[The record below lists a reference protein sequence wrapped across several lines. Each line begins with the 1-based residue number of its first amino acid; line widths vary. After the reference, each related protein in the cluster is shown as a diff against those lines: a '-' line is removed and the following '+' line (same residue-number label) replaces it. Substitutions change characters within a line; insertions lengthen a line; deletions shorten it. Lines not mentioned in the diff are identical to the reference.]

1 MNDYFR
7 HCSTCKK
14 PIQYGAEYYKCSVS
28 TCNHSRTGL
37 FFCSVECWDAHVP
50 GARHRDAWAEKER
63 APSREAAMARE
74 ASIARE
80 EVTEAGPPAVRRV
93 VTTAA
98 QAASAAEESGGG
110 DGDEVL
116 VVVSKLKKYI
126 KDRAG
131 MNTSTDVVGPLSDH
145 LRRVADAA
153 VAEARKD
160 SRKTVLERDVIDA
173 IRRFGRA

>member
-7 HCSTCKK
+7 HCSTCKA

-37 FFCSVECWDAHVP
+37 YFCSVACWDAHVP

-63 APSREAAMARE
+63 APSREAVARE
-74 ASIARE
+74 ATSDASTAAPAR
-80 EVTEAGPPAVRRV
+80 RL

-98 QAASAAEESGGG
+98 PASAPVDDAAGGES
-110 DGDEVL
+110 DEVL
-116 VVVSKLKKYI
+116 VVVSKLKKYV

-131 MNTSTDVVGPLSDH
+131 MNTSTDGVGPLSDH
-145 LRRVADAA
+145 LRRVSDAA
-153 VAEARKD
+153 IAEARKD
-160 SRKTVLERDVIDA
+160 GRKTVLERDFVEA

>member
-14 PIQYGAEYYKCSVS
+14 PIQFGAEYFKCSVS
-28 TCNHSRTGL
+28 TCNHPRTGL

-63 APSREAAMARE
+63 APSREAAAARE
-74 ASIARE
+74 AAVSS
-80 EVTEAGPPAVRRV
+80 EAAPAAGVATVRRV

-98 QAASAAEESGGG
+98 PAQAAADEPGGG
-110 DGDEVL
+110 DSDEVL

-131 MNTSTDVVGPLSDH
+131 MNTSTDVATPLSDH
-145 LRRVADAA
+145 LRRVSDAA
-153 VAEARKD
+153 ITVAKND
-160 SRKTVLERDVIDA
+160 GRKTVLERDFVEA

>member
-7 HCSTCKK
+7 HCSTCKT
-14 PIQYGAEYYKCSVS
+14 PIQYGADYYKCSVS
-28 TCNHSRTGL
+28 TCNHSRLGL

-63 APSREAAMARE
+63 APTREAAEARE
-74 ASIARE
+74 ARE
-80 EVTEAGPPAVRRV
+80 AAAAAPTATAPVRRMV
-93 VTTAA
+93 STAA
-98 QAASAAEESGGG
+98 PVAATVDDGAAG

-126 KDRAG
+126 KERAG

-145 LRRVADAA
+145 LRRVSDAA
-153 VAEARKD
+153 VAVAQKD
-160 SRKTVLERDVIDA
+160 GRKTVLERDFVEA